1 MSKPVIEEPPIPTI
15 PYAEAALEL
24 VAQFRA
30 LLSSIPGFLIPP
42 APLERQSRP
51 RGHRLLPDAF
61 FEALAVALET
71 SPMFAAA
78 VSITA
83 AEIRDMLRYS
93 EAYLP
98 LADELERFARGF
110 RYAVAKRRGEVGML
124 AASAYKVAKAMN
136 LLPDI
141 SLPVPEAESMKQA
154 IVSRRR
160 KTPLSK
166 QNRAAADQ
174 PSK

>member
-1 MSKPVIEEPPIPTI
+1 MSTVEEPTIPPIPH
-15 PYAEAALEL
+15 YEAALAL
-24 VAQFRA
+24 LAQLRA
-30 LLSSIPGFLIPP
+30 LLSTIPGFLIPST
-42 APLERQSRP
+42 PLERQSRP

-61 FEALAVALET
+61 FEALAVALES
-71 SPMFAAA
+71 SPTFAAA
-78 VSITA
+78 VLVTA
-83 AEIRDMLRYS
+83 AEVRDMLRYS
-93 EAYLP
+93 DAYLP

-110 RYAVAKRRGEVGML
+110 RYAVAKRRAEVGTL

-160 KTPLSK
+160 KTPPSAQK
-166 QNRAAADQ
+166 RAAADQ